1 MKNNKANNKSLIG
14 VFFGSRSPE
23 HDVSIITGEFIIS
36 GLKKLNYD
44 VTPVYL
50 DKKGRWFLSDE
61 LNKLS
66 FFKDGGD
73 LDKLKSYYLDLEKSQ
88 GKMVFKQKGMFGK
101 KIVIDLAFPAF
112 HGQNGEDG
120 TIQGL
125 FELCNLPYVGC
136 DVASSAITMDKVLT
150 KELYLAHNITTTKF
164 VSFSAY
170 DFQNKKEKIMQKIS
184 ELNYP
189 LFIKPV
195 RLGSSIGI
203 TKAKDRQELENAIEV
218 AMHYEN
224 KILVEEGVNDLV
236 DVTCAVLGNENPQ
249 ASVLQESVF
258 NAELFSYEDKY
269 LEEGGAQLGNAEDKL
284 KIPARLPD
292 EVAKKTQEM
301 AVKIFKLFGCSGTA
315 RVDFLYNKKSG
326 VMYAN
331 EINALPGTLYHHLW
345 KKSGVEFET
354 LLKKL
359 IELAQEKYDEKKNLT
374 SSFESAI
381 LQQANSMKLKQK

>member
-1 MKNNKANNKSLIG
+1 MNIG
-14 VFFGSRSPE
+14 IFFGSRSPE

-50 DKKGRWFLSDE
+50 DKQGRWFLSDE
-61 LNKLS
+61 LSKLS

-73 LDKLKSYYLDLEKSQ
+73 VDKLKPYMLDLEKSI
-88 GKMVFKQKGMFGK
+88 GKMVFKQKGMLGK
-101 KIVIDLAFPAF
+101 EIEINLAFPAF

-150 KELYLAHNITTTKF
+150 KEFYLAHNIETTKF
-164 VSFSAY
+164 TSFSAD
-170 DFQNKKEKIMQKIS
+170 DFVKDKNKIMQKIE
-184 ELNYP
+184 ELKYP
-189 LFIKPV
+189 LFIKPA

-203 TKAKDRQELENAIEV
+203 GKAKDKEELEQAIEV

-224 KILVEEGVNDLV
+224 KILVEEGVEDLM
-236 DVTCAVLGNENPQ
+236 DVTCAVLGNENPK
-249 ASVLQESVF
+249 ASVLQESLF

-269 LEEGGAQLGNAEDKL
+269 LDDGGAQLGNAEDKL
-284 KIPARLPD
+284 KIPARLD
-292 EVAKKTQEM
+292 DDITKKTQEL
-301 AVKIFKLFGCSGTA
+301 AVKIFKLLGCSGTS

-326 VMYAN
+326 IMYAN
-331 EINALPGTLYHHLW
+331 EINTLPGTLYHHLW
-345 KKSGVEFET
+345 KKSGVEFEE

-359 IELAQEKYDEKKNLT
+359 ISLAQEKYEAKKNLT

-381 LQQANSMKLKQK
+381 LQQANSLKLKQKE

>member
-1 MKNNKANNKSLIG
+1 MNIG

-36 GLKKLNYD
+36 GLKKMGQ
-44 VTPVYL
+44 VAVPVYL
-50 DKKGRWFLSDE
+50 DRQGRWFLGKE
-61 LNKLS
+61 LDKLS
-66 FFKDGGD
+66 FFKDGGN
-73 LDKLKSYYLDLEKSQ
+73 LDKLKAYYLDLEKSQ

-101 KIVIDLAFPAF
+101 EIVIDLAFPAF

-136 DVASSAITMDKVLT
+136 DVASSAISMDKVLT
-150 KELYLAHNITTTKF
+150 KEFYLAHNIETTKF
-164 VSFSAY
+164 TSFSAH
-170 DFQNKKEKIMQKIS
+170 DFKNEKEKILQKIA
-184 ELNYP
+184 ELKYP
-189 LFIKPV
+189 LFVKPA

-203 TKAKDRQELENAIEV
+203 TKVKDEQELTNAIEV
-218 AMHYEN
+218 ALHYEN
-224 KILVEEGVNDLV
+224 KILVEEGVENLM
-236 DVTCAVLGNENPQ
+236 DVTCAVLGNENLQ

-284 KIPARLPD
+284 KIPARLD
-292 EVAKKTQEM
+292 ENITKHTQDL
-301 AVKIFKLFGCSGTA
+301 AVKIFKLLGCSGTA

-331 EINALPGTLYHHLW
+331 EINTLPGTLYHHLW
-345 KKSGVEFET
+345 KKSGVEFKE

-359 IELAQEKYDEKKNLT
+359 IELAQEKYFEKQKLT
-374 SSFESAI
+374 SSFESKI
-381 LQQANSMKLKQK
+381 LEQANSLKLHVKN